1 MNNQLTSLLVNKQ
14 VPEFIRE
21 EYPLFITFLEAYYE
35 FLENKQGTQLN
46 DLTTKAKELRDIS
59 NVDESIDDFEQQFL
73 NSYAQFLPKDTDVDK
88 SFLIKNVLPL
98 YLSKGSENSF
108 KLLFRLLFSEEL
120 EVKYPK
126 NNILR
131 ASDGKWE
138 IENLVKVSDD
148 VYVTA
153 TGNGTKK
160 EFYIFKDTNLSD
172 ITVYVNGTI
181 QTTGYYIRKESS
193 KLLFTTAP
201 ANGAAIRVLYSL
213 TDKAKFRNRKIV
225 GVTSG
230 ASALV
235 EKTSTNIVNNKTVTE
250 LYISPKTLIGIFSI
264 GERITTNIIAPDDS
278 LINVELT
285 SVSSLA
291 RVNVINGGASY
302 NVGDPAIV
310 NSASATKEASATVSK
325 VFKGTITKVTIADG
339 GAGFN
344 VASRIAAVGYANTEL
359 DFAIS
364 NVLATGANTANVFTI
379 FSNIISD
386 VDPANTILT
395 ALDWHFPGNVATTGN
410 TYLAT
415 PIAHAMSNVS
425 YTGIG
430 EIRTIA
436 ITTANAIVAT
446 TPTLNAEPA
455 ITVIPAQTANTT
467 GTTTVKIDTFG
478 SLGKLV
484 IINPGVNYAVGDELI
499 FDNKPMSF
507 GIGAAAEVVSIGAGG
522 TINKVAFVPSKI
534 TGTVNVTSVSNVMVH
549 GIGTSFTS
557 ELIVGDKIMIGGETK
572 RVTVIASDTSL
583 NVNSTFTEIKTSKP
597 IRLWGKDLLGG
608 QGYTNDKLPT
618 ITISST
624 LGTDSNVVVTTI
636 MGDGENLIATGE
648 KKPGEIEEIIVTD
661 PGEGFASIPTIK
673 LSDYGDGTATANAT
687 LTPTYETLDG
697 RWATSDSILSSQDRR
712 LQGRDYYINYSYL
725 LSSTTEFAKYKKIF
739 KELLHPAGFKMY
751 GEIQHQDIL
760 DFTAT
765 TTESLIKPYNIRTL
779 SGTVNIANASIY
791 VTGTNTKFNVAN
803 TNGVITI
810 GAYIAVNNEIRVVSN
825 IISNTNL
832 AVTSA
837 FTITANNEALVV
849 MNTVYDAVATEVL
862 EEVIA
867 ENELI
872 ITVES

>member
-1 MNNQLTSLLVNKQ
+1 MADQLTSLLINRQ

-21 EYPLFITFLEAYYE
+21 EYPLFISFIEAYYE
-35 FLENKQGTQLN
+35 YLETKQGSQLN
-46 DLTTKAKELRDIS
+46 DLTAKAKDLKSIS
-59 NVDESIDDFEQQFL
+59 DVDLSIDDFEQQFL
-73 NSYAQFLPKDTDVDK
+73 NSFAKFLPKDTQIDK
-88 SFLIKNVLPL
+88 AFLIKHVLPL
-98 YLSKGSENSF
+98 YLSKGSEKSF
-108 KLLFRLLFSEEL
+108 KFLFRLLFAQEL
-120 EVKYPK
+120 EVTYPK
-126 NNILR
+126 NNVLR

-138 IENLVKVSDD
+138 TENVVKVSNDIFS
-148 VYVTA
+148 YY
-153 TGNGTKK
+153 TGNGTTKQ
-160 EFYIFKDTNLSD
+160 YNLLQAVDASN
-172 ITVYVNGTI
+172 ISVYLNGVL
-181 QTTGYYIRKESS
+181 QTTGYFVRKES
-193 KLLFTTAP
+193 KLLIFTTAP
-201 ANGAAIRVLYSL
+201 TSGVAIRVKYADL
-213 TDKAKFRNRKIV
+213 DKTIFVNRKLI
-225 GVTSG
+225 GAASG
-230 ASALV
+230 ATALV
-235 EKTSTNIVNNKTVTE
+235 EKTSTNITNNKLITE
-250 LYISPKTLIGIFSI
+250 LYVNTKTLIGSFSI
-264 GERITTNIIAPDDS
+264 GEKVRTDVLADDGS
-278 LINVELT
+278 LINVELL
-285 SVSSLA
+285 SVSALL
-291 RVNVINGGASY
+291 RINIIGGGASY
-302 NVGDPAIV
+302 NVNDPVIV
-310 NSASATKEASATVSK
+310 SSEYATKPASAVVSK
-325 VFKGTITKVTIADG
+325 VFKGTITKVAIADG
-339 GAGFN
+339 GAGFLP
-344 VASRIAAVGYANTEL
+344 ASRIAAVGYSNTEL
-359 DFAIS
+359 DFAIAAVDLTS
-364 NVLATGANTANVFTI
+364 ANTANTFRI

-386 VDPANTILT
+386 VDPANTVLT
-395 ALDWHFPGNVATTGN
+395 ATDWHFPGNISSSGN
-410 TYLAT
+410 TYLST
-415 PIAHAMSNVS
+415 PIAHAMSNTTFTS
-425 YTGIG
+425 IG
-430 EIRTIA
+430 EISNVSI
-436 ITTANAIVAT
+436 ISANAVVSSV
-446 TPTLNAEPA
+446 PTLNAEPA
-455 ITVIPAQTANTT
+455 FITIVPLTANTST
-467 GTTTVKIDTFG
+467 NTTVKIDTFG

-484 IINPGVNYAVGDELI
+484 IHSGGSGYAVGDELV
-499 FDNKPMSF
+499 FTNKPMSF
-507 GIGAAAEVVSIGAGG
+507 GLGAEAEVMNVSSSGII
-522 TINKVAFVPSKI
+522 TNVAFVPSKI

-572 RVTVIASDTSL
+572 RITVIASDTSL

-687 LTPTYETLDG
+687 LTPTYETLEG